1 MLALA
6 GVNAAAM
13 AVFSAIYGAGALR
26 TLSQPAFM
34 AALLLTFVGAVA
46 LWVRVE
52 GLRARRNDAVARLGR
67 AVGGFAIALLG
78 LPTLVLAPMFALQS
92 QLPTEAGLEH
102 VASRVMVLLLIGL
115 GLTAGVTAVGGL
127 VATGAGLI
135 DRRGP

>member
-52 GLRARRNDAVARLGR
+52 GHRARRNDAVARLGR
-67 AVGGFAIALLG
+67 ATGGFAIALLG
-78 LPTLVLAPMFALQS
+78 LPTLVLAPMFALGS
-92 QLPTEAGLEH
+92 QLPAEVGLDH
-102 VASRVMVLLLIGL
+102 VTSRVMVLLLIGL
-115 GLTAGVTAVGGL
+115 GLTAGVNAVGAL
-127 VATGAGLI
+127 VAAGAALAG
-135 DRRGP
+135 RRVR